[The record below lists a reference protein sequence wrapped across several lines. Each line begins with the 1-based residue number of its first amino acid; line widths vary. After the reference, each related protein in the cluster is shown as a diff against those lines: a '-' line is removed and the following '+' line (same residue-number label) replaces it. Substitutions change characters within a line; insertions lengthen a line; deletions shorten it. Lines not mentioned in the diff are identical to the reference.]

1 MLLAYIK
8 TKGERGRKNNRKEL
22 FLFYQF
28 ISFEYIEGS

>member
-8 TKGERGRKNNRKEL
+8 TKGEKGRKNNREEL

-28 ISFEYIEGS
+28 ISFEYNQGS